1 MNNKLSKSSLQTH
14 TDTLEIYNLLR
25 NTNISKWRIE
35 QDQMCASWYLIM
47 LHRSRW
53 YASEK
58 GVVYGITCSCNRVK
72 IWKKVLWWD
81 FVWNFTSHRVFLESK
96 VLKSGHCR
104 IFIKK
109 TPFLT
114 FEDEKTTLEW
124 PKLVSEAIS
133 PLLEG
138 ILGQG
143 VMGVKEDFQGVPLGH
158 WVGLMG
164 FLLIHKAYMP
174 WSEFLVRDGRVDGPT
189 RGSIRRGPRSL
200 KN

>member
-72 IWKKVLWWD
+72 IWKK
-81 FVWNFTSHRVFLESK
+81 
-96 VLKSGHCR
+96 KSSLVGLCMKFYKSSGIFR
-104 IFIKK
+104 IQSFKIRPLQYFYKK
-109 TPFLT
+109 APFLT

-124 PKLVSEAIS
+124 PKLVSEAIFPTNWAYIWS
-133 PLLEG
+133 GGPG
-138 ILGQG
+138 GQG
-143 VMGVKEDFQGVPLGH
+143 GLPRGPMGPLG
-158 WVGLMG
+158 WSDG
-164 FLLIHKAYMP
+164 F
-174 WSEFLVRDGRVDGPT
+174 SVD
-189 RGSIRRGPRSL
+189 S
-200 KN
+200 